1 MVRSLFSLM
10 MRGRPMNSGG
20 SLQRNKTFL
29 VGAFVPR
36 TGPAEGVLNKE
47 KSSQRK
53 LQGIQRGDRVKR
65 RREGS
70 RRREN
75 VLLIET
81 YEV

>member
-1 MVRSLFSLM
+1 

-47 KSSQRK
+47 KNLVKEK